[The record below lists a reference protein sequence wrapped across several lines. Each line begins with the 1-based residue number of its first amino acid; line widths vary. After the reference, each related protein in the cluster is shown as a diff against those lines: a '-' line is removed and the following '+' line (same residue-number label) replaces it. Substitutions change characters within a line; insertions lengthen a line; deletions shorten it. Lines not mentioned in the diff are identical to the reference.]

1 MRIAI
6 IGTGYVGLVSG
17 ACFADFGHDVTCID
31 KDQDKIDGLDAG
43 RMPIWEPGLEALVKS
58 NVEHGRLHFTT
69 DLKGGVKGAEAVFI
83 AVGTPTRRGD
93 GHADLTYVFAAVRE
107 LAHALDA
114 GAVVITKSTVPVGT
128 GDEIAKILAE
138 ESAPQGTSVASNPE
152 FLREGAAIADF
163 KHPDRIVVGTEDEHA
178 REVLREI
185 YRPLFLNKAPILF
198 TGRRTAELTKY
209 AANAFL
215 AVKISFINEIADLCE
230 AVGADVQE
238 VARGI
243 GLDNRIGPKFLHPGP
258 GYGGSCFPKD
268 TLALLKTAEKAGVEQ
283 RIVSTV
289 VDVNDRRKESMA
301 GRVVE
306 ALGGSVE
313 GKRVGVLGL
322 AFKPNTD
329 DMRDAASIPLVNAL
343 LQQGASVVAFDP
355 AAMDHALPLMP
366 GLERAMNAEVVAD
379 GAVALVIVTEW
390 DEFRALDLDKLVGR
404 MRGKALVDLRNVYDP
419 EEAYRAGLD
428 YRGIGRPARVAAP
441 E

>member
-1 MRIAI
+1 
-6 IGTGYVGLVSG
+6 LV
-17 ACFADFGHDVTCID
+17 
-31 KDQDKIDGLDAG
+31 
-43 RMPIWEPGLEALVKS
+43 ES
-58 NVEHGRLHFTT
+58 NVERGRLHFTT
-69 DLKGGVKGAEAVFI
+69 DLEEGVKGADAVFI

-93 GHADLTYVFAAVRE
+93 GHADLSYVFAAVRE
-107 LAHALDA
+107 LASALDGA
-114 GAVVITKSTVPVGT
+114 AVVITKSTVPVGT
-128 GDEIAKILAE
+128 GDEIAKILSE
-138 ESAPQGTSVASNPE
+138 EGAPQGTSVASNPE

-163 KHPDRIVVGTEDEHA
+163 KHPDRIVVGAEDEHA

-306 ALGGSVE
+306 ALGGSAE

-343 LQQGASVVAFDP
+343 IQQGASVVAYDP
-355 AAMDHALPLMP
+355 AAMDHALPLMA
-366 GLERAMNAEVVAD
+366 GLEAAANADAVAD
-379 GAVALVIVTEW
+379 GADALVIVTEW
-390 DEFRALDLDKLVGR
+390 DEFRALDLGKIARR

-419 EEAYRAGLD
+419 EEAHRAGLD
-428 YRGIGRPARVAAP
+428 YRGIGRAVRVASSA
-441 E
+441 